1 MYISVGE
8 PFQRAEPVSK
18 CEMKVESRGESQPRR
33 SQPIAVLMPC
43 FNEEATIAKAV
54 DDFRV
59 ALPEATVYVYDNN
72 STDRT
77 IDVARAAGAAV
88 RREMRRGKG
97 NVIRRMF
104 ADVEADIYVL
114 VDGGA
119 TYDAASAR
127 VMIAR
132 LIEDDLDA
140 VVAAR
145 VAAEAA
151 AYRPGHRMGNWL
163 LTSFFAAM
171 FNATFTDVL
180 SGYQV
185 FSRRFVKSFPVLSS
199 GFEIEVEL
207 SAHAL
212 GLDLAVGEVPTPY
225 YGRKDRHPSLAPGG
239 MGCESWPRSSGS
251 TIRSGRSAFSP

>member
-1 MYISVGE
+1 
-8 PFQRAEPVSK
+8 
-18 CEMKVESRGESQPRR
+18 
-33 SQPIAVLMPC
+33 MPC

-180 SGYQV
+180 SGYRV